1 MKKYIFIF
9 FLFFVACANSKSVY
23 WCGDHAC
30 VNKEEKRLYFKK
42 HMVVEVKQIG
52 EKKVKKKEYYEKIF
66 EQAKINKKQ
75 SIRKLLDGES
85 YAASRKPCDR
95 RSYS

>member
-75 SIRKLLDGES
+75 SISENKLKLKRE
-85 YAASRKPCDR
+85 KKIVKKIKKI
-95 RSYS
+95 